1 MKSESKNIIQMLK
14 NVKQIIDVSKE
25 RNCWEDEE
33 LKNIEIT
40 YHNVC
45 EIVKQLEQK
54 DKDNKKLEE
63 LDAHQILQEPE
74 PEPEQVVNK
83 SIEDTENDKNNK
95 SIKTTEKVN

>member
-45 EIVKQLEQK
+45 EIAKQLELAEK
-54 DKDNKKLEE
+54 SEE
-63 LDAHQILQEPE
+63 PDAQQTQQE

-83 SIEDTENDKNNK
+83 SIE
-95 SIKTTEKVN
+95 STEKVN

>member
-1 MKSESKNIIQMLK
+1 MESKNIIQMLK

-25 RNCWEDEE
+25 RNCWEDKE

-45 EIVKQLEQK
+45 EIAKQLELAEK
-54 DKDNKKLEE
+54 SEE
-63 LDAHQILQEPE
+63 PDAQQE

-83 SIEDTENDKNNK
+83 SIE
-95 SIKTTEKVN
+95 STEKVN